1 MQQNTKYAQ
10 ASIAEARKLLEG
22 IITPALIQTICN
34 LIAAGADCYA
44 YTSGY
49 DHHVN
54 LWLNG
59 QRIEAHDITAE
70 ALTAAA
76 STNYITH

>member
-10 ASIAEARKLLEG
+10 ASIAEARKLLKG
-22 IITPALIQTICN
+22 IITPELIQTICD
-34 LIAAGADCYA
+34 LISAGADCYV

-49 DHHVN
+49 DHHIN

-59 QRIEAHDITAE
+59 QRIEAHDITAK
-70 ALTAAA
+70 ALQAAA

>member
-1 MQQNTKYAQ
+1 MTHTNKYAQ
-10 ASIAEARKLLEG
+10 AAMAEARNLLEG
-22 IITPALIQTICN
+22 IITPELIQTICN

-54 LWLNG
+54 LWLNR

-76 STNYITH
+76 RTNYITH

>member
-1 MQQNTKYAQ
+1 MQQNIKYAQ
-10 ASIAEARKLLEG
+10 ASIAEARKLLKG
-22 IITPALIQTICN
+22 IIKPELIQTICD
-34 LIAAGADCYA
+34 LIAAGADCYV

-70 ALTAAA
+70 ALQAVT
-76 STNYITH
+76 TQIHTTH